1 MADYKIEKFYGTNTA
16 IKDRK
21 ALRTGVSP
29 DSLNWITS
37 KYKDSIELR
46 RGYVRLGTTEVTGN
60 GNISGIG
67 VGVQYDGT
75 EKLWF
80 SYDRKIKYYD
90 IVTDDVI
97 EVDTADILPEAAD
110 GEDVWMQ
117 PYQNLAGSVMLAG
130 SPNSSVYKI
139 PVANPGSVVDQA
151 TNNYRWGVFHVG
163 QNRVFSGARNG
174 IVSGNNDQTGLYLSY
189 IDKDQLSDYTE
200 VSGEA
205 IGSAGSQT
213 YAGTLSVAAAPKTV
227 MYVTISEAGGGETFK
242 DDRNGNLVG
251 DAGGTGTINYATGAY
266 SVTFNV
272 VTSGAVTADY
282 YHETMTSAGILDFTG
297 GANGQGKSFRQDNAA
312 GKLMAIF
319 NINVTNYCFHLLKTW
334 QFTST
339 LDDTQSTNLEYRN
352 VGIPYE
358 RAAHQTPDGIIM
370 ADLANPSE
378 PKYRKMKVLQGTDI
392 NTIEPMSISDALDL
406 SPFGH
411 DKCVAFR
418 WGDYEIFAVQEKV
431 LGAANTFNSVTWVR
445 NVVSG
450 QWDKLNYYVSCLAEL
465 NGMLIAGDS
474 ISRNAY
480 VLFSGFDE
488 DGDVIENKWTSS
500 DLDFDDQL
508 GLGENLKTA
517 GRMIVEGLIQKEQKM
532 EVQASYNGGAFTT
545 VFTIEGDADY
555 VDQGIK
561 ISIGSQTIGSTVI
574 GGGGSVTAAPYEVDF
589 QLNSDR
595 FVDIAVRFIAREV
608 GFISVNAV
616 TFKDVRNKGK
626 KNTPRRTR

>member
-1 MADYKIEKFYGTNTA
+1 MDYKVETFYGTNTV

-21 ALRTGVSP
+21 TLRAGTSP
-29 DSLNWITS
+29 DSLNWVTS

-46 RGYVRLGTTEVTGN
+46 RGYKRLGQTEVTGN

-67 VGVQYDGT
+67 VGVRYDGK
-75 EKLWF
+75 EELWF
-80 SYDRKIKYYD
+80 SYDRKVKYYNID
-90 IVTDDVI
+90 TDDTV
-97 EVDTADILPEAAD
+97 ELDTADILPEEAD

-117 PYQNLAGSVMLAG
+117 PYQNLAGSFLLAG

-139 PVANPGSVVDQA
+139 PVANPGSAVDQA
-151 TNNYRWGVFHVG
+151 TDNHRWGVFHVG

-174 IVSGNNDQTGLYLSY
+174 IVAGNNDQTGLYLSY
-189 IDKDQLSDYTE
+189 IDKDQLSDFTN
-200 VSGEA
+200 VTGEA
-205 IGSAGSQT
+205 IGASGST
-213 YAGTLSVAAAPKTV
+213 VYSGTLAAAGAPKTM
-227 MYVTISEAGGGETFK
+227 MYLTITESGGEVLK

-251 DAGGTGTINYATGAY
+251 SAGGTGTINYATGVY
-266 SVTFNV
+266 SVTFNA
-272 VTSGAVTADY
+272 VTTGAVTADY
-282 YHETMTSAGILDFTG
+282 YHETLTTAGVLDFSG
-297 GANGQGKSFRQDNAA
+297 GLNGQGKSFRQDNGA

-334 QFTST
+334 QFTSS
-339 LDDTQSTNLEYRN
+339 LDDTQSSNLEYRN

-370 ADLANPSE
+370 ADLSNPSE
-378 PKYRKMKVLQGTDI
+378 PKYRKMQVLQGTDI
-392 NTIEPMSISDALDL
+392 NTIEPESISDALDL

-418 WGDYEIFAVQEKV
+418 WGDYEIFAVQKKV
-431 LGAANTFNSVTWVR
+431 LGTLDTFNSVTWVF
-445 NVVSG
+445 NTVSK
-450 QWDKLNYYVSCLAEL
+450 QWDKLNYYISCLAEY

-488 DGDVIENKWTSS
+488 DGDVIENNWTSS

-517 GRMIVEGLIQKEQKM
+517 RRMVIDGLIQREQET
-532 EVQASYNGGAFTT
+532 EVQVSYNGGPFTT

-555 VDQGIK
+555 VDLGKQV
-561 ISIGSQTIGSTVI
+561 SIGAPTVGSTVV
-574 GGGGSVTAAPYEVDF
+574 GGGGGESTAAPYEVDF
-589 QLNSDR
+589 ILNSDR
-595 FVDIAVRFIAREV
+595 FVDVAVRFIAKEV
-608 GFISVNAV
+608 GFVSVNSF

-626 KNTPRRTR
+626 KNIPQRTR

>member
-418 WGDYEIFAVQEKV
+418 WGDYEIFSVQEKV
-431 LGAANTFNSVTWVR
+431 LGVVNAFNSVTWVR

-450 QWDKLNYYVSCLAEL
+450 QWDKLNYYVSCLAEYK
-465 NGMLIAGDS
+465 GMLIAGDS
-474 ISRNAY
+474 ISRNVY

-488 DGDVIENKWTSS
+488 DGDVIENYWTSS
-500 DLDFDDQL
+500 ELDMNDQL

-517 GRMIVEGLIQKEQKM
+517 GRMVVEGLIQKEQKM

-561 ISIGSQTIGSTVI
+561 ISVGSQTAGSDVI
-574 GGGGSVTAAPYEVDF
+574 GGGGESTAAPYEVDF
-589 QLNSDR
+589 KLNSDR
-595 FVDIAVRFIAREV
+595 FVDIAIRFVAKEV
-608 GFISVNAV
+608 GFVSVNSF
-616 TFKDVRNKGK
+616 TFKDVRNKGR
-626 KNTPRRTR
+626 KNTPARTR